1 MEETFVIKGSIAFL
15 KGIIKKME
23 FYLILLYCIPI
34 SDSSFS
40 ATFFENEVS
49 SIWTRFLFT
58 IYLYFYTHFLHYLIF
73 DWKIL
78 LMPILKHEVRI

>member
-23 FYLILLYCIPI
+23 FYLILSYCIPI

-40 ATFFENEVS
+40 TTFFEN
-49 SIWTRFLFT
+49 
-58 IYLYFYTHFLHYLIF
+58 
-73 DWKIL
+73 
-78 LMPILKHEVRI
+78 